1 MNDITQT
8 RSSLSSI
15 GAPGEEPGLPRM
27 LNAPGPSGEIS
38 GQSGPKLALFRPREP
53 SPHAHATRDQHLVYR
68 RSPSSPSLSPSP
80 LLQPVP
86 LTRTLPRPAF
96 FSFPHPVAPGY
107 DPFPLAALPCAA
119 PHPVLPAP
127 ILLGRASPPV
137 AAAARNAASAARSRA
152 ARAMA
157 GGDPD
162 STPGLGARGLALG
175 SPPRPGAPLAVPPS
189 ARRAPACHWSS
200 SCLSPARGAH

>member
-1 MNDITQT
+1 MPLDLLV
-8 RSSLSSI
+8 RSVASPVPSLSS
-15 GAPGEEPGLPRM
+15 APGSRRHMP
-27 LNAPGPSGEIS
+27 
-38 GQSGPKLALFRPREP
+38 
-53 SPHAHATRDQHLVYR
+53 RDQHLAYR
-68 RSPSSPSLSPSP
+68 RSPSSPSVSPSP

-86 LTRTLPRPAF
+86 FPRTPPLAQLPSPSPTRLLPARI
-96 FSFPHPVAPGY
+96 
-107 DPFPLAALPCAA
+107 PFPSQPSPRAG

-137 AAAARNAASAARSRA
+137 AAAARSAASAARSRA

-175 SPPRPGAPLAVPPS
+175 SPPRPGAPLAVTPS
-189 ARRAPACHWSS
+189 ARLATASHWSGS
-200 SCLSPARGAH
+200 RLSPARGAH